1 MQHMIAQC
9 ELAPYTCVRSP
20 MKVNSTVALT
30 FSLLALMLGAGVFT
44 ATWGYAIGREAL
56 KGITQPDSRPT
67 NKGTAK
73 NSGGREE
80 LVILKEE
87 DIIKSVKEKTNSTA
101 KSGMPSPSASP
112 QAKETKDGAITTAKL
127 PILTQ
132 SNGVA
137 MEVTGIRKQGDSMLL
152 DIAMKNDGAQVVKF
166 LYSFLNVTDDKGRL
180 IVAETTGLPA
190 ELPAKS
196 DRFTGTISIPTSMLD
211 DAQKLSIQLSD
222 YPDQKLQLKMAD
234 IPIK

>member
-1 MQHMIAQC
+1 
-9 ELAPYTCVRSP
+9 

-30 FSLLALMLGAGVFT
+30 FTLLALMLGAGVFT

-73 NSGGREE
+73 NSSGREE

-87 DIIKSVKEKTNSTA
+87 DIIKSVKEKINATGRAGSASTNSNTSAAPPA
-101 KSGMPSPSASP
+101 KSEKSVA
-112 QAKETKDGAITTAKL
+112 TVTTAKL
-127 PILTQ
+127 PILTR
-132 SNGVA
+132 SNDVA

-152 DIAMKNDGAQVVKF
+152 DVAMKNDGSQPVKF

-180 IVAETTGLPA
+180 IVAETTGLPS

-196 DRFTGTISIPTSMLD
+196 DRLSGTISIPTSMLD

>member
-1 MQHMIAQC
+1 
-9 ELAPYTCVRSP
+9 

-30 FSLLALMLGAGVFT
+30 FSLLALMLGAGIFT
-44 ATWGYAIGREAL
+44 STWGYAIGREAL

-87 DIIKSVKEKTNSTA
+87 DMIKSAKERMNSNA
-101 KSGMPSPSASP
+101 RAGSPSPSASPSASP
-112 QAKETKDGAITTAKL
+112 QAKADGAITTAKL
-127 PILTQ
+127 PILAQ
-132 SNGVA
+132 SSGVA

-152 DIAMKNDGAQVVKF
+152 DVAMKNDGGQVVKF

-196 DRFTGTISIPTSMLD
+196 DRFTGTVSIPTSMLD
-211 DAQKLSIQLSD
+211 DAEKLTIQLSD

>member
-1 MQHMIAQC
+1 
-9 ELAPYTCVRSP
+9 

-30 FSLLALMLGAGVFT
+30 FTLLALMLGAGIFT

-73 NSGGREE
+73 NSSGREE
-80 LVILKEE
+80 LAILKEE
-87 DIIKSVKEKTNSTA
+87 DIIKSVKEKMNTTSRA
-101 KSGMPSPSASP
+101 GSPQASPSASP
-112 QAKETKDGAITTAKL
+112 QAKSDAGAVKAAKL
-127 PILTQ
+127 PILAR
-132 SNGVA
+132 SNNVA
-137 MEVTGIRKQGDSMLL
+137 MEVTGIRKQGDAMMLDVAL
-152 DIAMKNDGAQVVKF
+152 KNDGAQGVKF

-180 IVAETTGLPA
+180 IVAETTGLPS

-196 DRFTGTISIPTSMLD
+196 DRFTGTISIPASMLD
-211 DAQKLSIQLSD
+211 DAQKLTLQLSD

>member
-1 MQHMIAQC
+1 
-9 ELAPYTCVRSP
+9 

-30 FSLLALMLGAGVFT
+30 FTLLALMLGAGVFT

-67 NKGTAK
+67 NKGTGK
-73 NSGGREE
+73 SNGREE

-87 DIIKSVKEKTNSTA
+87 NIIKSVKEKMISTSRAGSPNASSSPSTA
-101 KSGMPSPSASP
+101 P
-112 QAKETKDGAITTAKL
+112 QAKADSGLATTAKL
-127 PILTQ
+127 PIVAR
-132 SNGVA
+132 SNDVA
-137 MEVTGIRKQGDSMLL
+137 MEVTKIHKQGDSMVL
-152 DIAMKNDGAQVVKF
+152 DVAMKNDGGQGVKF

>member
-1 MQHMIAQC
+1 
-9 ELAPYTCVRSP
+9 
-20 MKVNSTVALT
+20 MKVNPTVALT

-67 NKGTAK
+67 NRGTAK
-73 NSGGREE
+73 NSNGREE
-80 LVILKEE
+80 LVMLKEE
-87 DIIKSVKEKTNSTA
+87 DIIKSVKEKINSTSRA
-101 KSGMPSPSASP
+101 GSPNASSGSNASP
-112 QAKETKDGAITTAKL
+112 QAKSDSGTVKGAKL
-127 PILTQ
+127 PILAR
-132 SNGVA
+132 SNDVA
-137 MEVTGIRKQGDSMLL
+137 MEVTGIRKQSDSLVL
-152 DIAMKNDGAQVVKF
+152 DVAMKNDGGQGVKF

-180 IVAETTGLPA
+180 IVAETTGLPS

>member
-1 MQHMIAQC
+1 
-9 ELAPYTCVRSP
+9 
-20 MKVNSTVALT
+20 MKVNSTVTLT
-30 FSLLALMLGAGVFT
+30 FTLLALMLGAGVFT

-73 NSGGREE
+73 NSSGREE
-80 LVILKEE
+80 LVIFKEE
-87 DIIKSVKEKTNSTA
+87 DIIKSVKEKMNSTGRTGSPTPNA
-101 KSGMPSPSASP
+101 SPSPNASP
-112 QAKETKDGAITTAKL
+112 KADKPDGAVTTAKL
-127 PILTQ
+127 PIITR
-132 SNGVA
+132 SNDVA

-152 DIAMKNDGAQVVKF
+152 DVAMKNEGAQTVKF

-180 IVAETTGLPA
+180 IVAETTGLPS

-196 DRFTGTISIPTSMLD
+196 DRFSGTISIPTSMLD
-211 DAQKLSIQLSD
+211 DAQTLSIQLSD